1 MRLISETFG
10 AIMGKIEDDPTYNQ
24 PKPSI
29 QPKKVPAGKE
39 ESNYAKSEGLKAYDD
54 PTYNQPKRTPGGEDV
69 NYPKEPTRP
78 IDGRDGTGPL
88 TEDPTYDR
96 PRSSIT
102 NSRSI
107 ADDPTYNQPRRTPV
121 SGNDSDYPPAP
132 SQQPT
137 GKRDGTG
144 TMTEDPTYDRPRPSS
159 TEHRS
164 IADDPTYN
172 QPTSTPAGGGGD
184 ANHTTSTR
192 SSQSIADDPT
202 YNQPRPISANG
213 TNNSDDHSP
222 QPKSQYSIPVGGGG
236 ENADDS
242 SPTRGVSADDP
253 VYSQKAQSR
262 ATSRLTQLTSQIS
275 PPASEPNTSKPR
287 RRKQKP
293 KDYQSALPADYS
305 DILDHISKMQHH
317 ARNPPASDRGY
328 TRQIRDGKLT
338 SRQRIDTILNPG
350 TFRELGSVTGRTT
363 WSLDPNNPLTE
374 NVEDF
379 TPSNNPQGFG
389 QITCLKTGNMPPQT
403 RQIYLTSDDFAIR
416 GGHAD
421 GHNGLKTLY
430 GEKLVLRLKV
440 PAVKLVDGSSGGG
453 SVTTI
458 ATTGYSYLPHVTL
471 LRTVVK
477 QLNAGIPN
485 LGAVVG
491 PAIGLGAA
499 RVVSTHFSV
508 MAADI
513 GSLFNAGPKVVEG
526 ATFEEG
532 LSFQDLGGPWV
543 HCCNGTI
550 DNMAANEKECYE
562 QIRTVLGYLPDCGN
576 LQAPPCYPAD
586 WSGDDV
592 NREDEKLRSIV
603 PRKKNR
609 MYNPY
614 TIIESVVDRGSWFEI
629 GRLWGRTGIVGLAR
643 LGGKPVAILSNNC
656 EVNGGALDAL
666 GSQKMLKHIKFADVF
681 NLPIVQFVD
690 VRKLLPS

>member
-1 MRLISETFG
+1 MYSQQGHQAR
-10 AIMGKIEDDPTYNQ
+10 A
-24 PKPSI
+24 
-29 QPKKVPAGKE
+29 
-39 ESNYAKSEGLKAYDD
+39 
-54 PTYNQPKRTPGGEDV
+54 
-69 NYPKEPTRP
+69 
-78 IDGRDGTGPL
+78 
-88 TEDPTYDR
+88 
-96 PRSSIT
+96 
-102 NSRSI
+102 NSRLS
-107 ADDPTYNQPRRTPV
+107 
-121 SGNDSDYPPAP
+121 
-132 SQQPT
+132 
-137 GKRDGTG
+137 
-144 TMTEDPTYDRPRPSS
+144 
-159 TEHRS
+159 
-164 IADDPTYN
+164 
-172 QPTSTPAGGGGD
+172 
-184 ANHTTSTR
+184 
-192 SSQSIADDPT
+192 
-202 YNQPRPISANG
+202 
-213 TNNSDDHSP
+213 
-222 QPKSQYSIPVGGGG
+222 
-236 ENADDS
+236 
-242 SPTRGVSADDP
+242 
-253 VYSQKAQSR
+253 
-262 ATSRLTQLTSQIS
+262 QLTSQIS

-293 KDYQSALPADYS
+293 KDFQSALPADYS
-305 DILDHISKMQHH
+305 DVLSHVSTMQHH
-317 ARNPPASDRGY
+317 ARNPPANDRGY
-328 TRQIRDGKLT
+328 TRQLRDGKLT
-338 SRQRIDTILNPG
+338 SRQRIATLLNPG
-350 TFRELGSVTGRTT
+350 TFRELGSITGKTT
-363 WSLDPNNPLTE
+363 WSIDPNNPLHE

-416 GGHAD
+416 SGHAD
-421 GHNGLKTLY
+421 GHNKEKTHY

-458 ATTGYSYLPHVTL
+458 ATTGFSYIPHVTL
-471 LRTVVK
+471 LKTVML

-550 DNMAANEKECYE
+550 DNMAANEKECYD
-562 QIRTVLGYLPDCGN
+562 QIKTVLGYLPDCGN
-576 LQAPPCYPAD
+576 LQAPPCYPPD

-592 NREDEKLRSIV
+592 NREDERLRSIV

-629 GRLWGRTGIVGLAR
+629 GRLWGRTAIVGLAR

-666 GSQKMLKHIKFADVF
+666 GSQKLLKHIKFADIF

-690 VRKLLPS
+690 VRKYPFPHHSSPHLILPTYHLQNRHTNILSSGLRNRHRRRKDRRNEMGRRTRQSLLHQHDPNLLHPRPPRLRRRRRHNARLPPALDAHLLALRKLGFLASRRRHRSRSPA

>member
-1 MRLISETFG
+1 MP
-10 AIMGKIEDDPTYNQ
+10 KIEDDPTYNQ
-24 PKPSI
+24 PKEASTKAKDPAHPSSAE
-29 QPKKVPAGKE
+29 QPT
-39 ESNYAKSEGLKAYDD
+39 S
-54 PTYNQPKRTPGGEDV
+54 R
-69 NYPKEPTRP
+69 
-78 IDGRDGTGPL
+78 RDGKGSV
-88 TEDPTYDR
+88 TEDPVYDR
-96 PRSSIT
+96 PRGSGKPLT
-102 NSRSI
+102 SI
-107 ADDPTYNQPRRTPV
+107 ADDPTYNQPSP
-121 SGNDSDYPPAP
+121 SSDRSDLEPKP
-132 SQQPT
+132 QQPSSPPLSPK
-137 GKRDGTG
+137 GKD
-144 TMTEDPTYDRPRPSS
+144 ES
-159 TEHRS
+159 T
-164 IADDPTYN
+164 
-172 QPTSTPAGGGGD
+172 
-184 ANHTTSTR
+184 
-192 SSQSIADDPT
+192 SQSEKI
-202 YNQPRPISANG
+202 
-213 TNNSDDHSP
+213 P
-222 QPKSQYSIPVGGGG
+222 Q
-236 ENADDS
+236 
-242 SPTRGVSADDP
+242 DDP
-253 VYSQKAQSR
+253 VYSQQSR
-262 ATSRLTQLTSQIS
+262 ATSRLSQLSSQVS
-275 PPASEPNTSKPR
+275 PSASEPELPKT
-287 RRKQKP
+287 RRKKQKS
-293 KDYQSALPADYS
+293 KDHQSALPADYS
-305 DILDHISKMQHH
+305 DILGHIAKMQYH
-317 ARNPPASDRGY
+317 ARNPPADDRGY

-338 SRQRIDTILNPG
+338 SRQRIATLLNPG
-350 TFRELGSVTGRTT
+350 TFRELGSVTGTT
-363 WSLDPNNPLTE
+363 KWSLDPENPLSE
-374 NVEDF
+374 SVEDF
-379 TPSNNPQGFG
+379 VPSNNPQGFG

-421 GHNGLKTLY
+421 GHNGLKTVY

-471 LRTVVK
+471 LKFVVE

-485 LGAVVG
+485 LGAIVG

-532 LSFQDLGGPWV
+532 LTFQDLGGPWV

-576 LQAPPCYPAD
+576 LQAPPCFPPD

-592 NREDEKLRSIV
+592 MREDEKLRSIV

-614 TIIESVVDRGSWFEI
+614 TIIESVVDKGSWFEI

-666 GSQKMLKHIKFADVF
+666 GSQKLLKHLKFADVF
-681 NLPIVQFVD
+681 NLPVVQFVD
-690 VRKLLPS
+690 VRK

>member
-1 MRLISETFG
+1 M
-10 AIMGKIEDDPTYNQ
+10 AKIEDDPTYNQ
-24 PKPSI
+24 PKPEPPVRSGST
-29 QPKKVPAGKE
+29 QKPAKGEDTDHSQTGSVDDNTSRTKT
-39 ESNYAKSEGLKAYDD
+39 YDD
-54 PTYNQPKRTPGGEDV
+54 PTYNQPRVT
-69 NYPKEPTRP
+69 
-78 IDGRDGTGPL
+78 
-88 TEDPTYDR
+88 
-96 PRSSIT
+96 RSSK
-102 NSRSI
+102 
-107 ADDPTYNQPRRTPV
+107 
-121 SGNDSDYPPAP
+121 GSDYPAEPVKP
-132 SQQPT
+132 VSR
-137 GKRDGTG
+137 RDGTG
-144 TMTEDPTYDRPRPSS
+144 TMTEDPVYDRPRGSTTTSS
-159 TEHRS
+159 PIVDDPTYNQPHPLP

-172 QPTSTPAGGGGD
+172 QPQP
-184 ANHTTSTR
+184 
-192 SSQSIADDPT
+192 QSIDD
-202 YNQPRPISANG
+202 S
-213 TNNSDDHSP
+213 SHSP
-222 QPKSQYSIPVGGGG
+222 QSSTDDLPSSTKLPSASGGEHANNSASSNSIPP
-236 ENADDS
+236 S
-242 SPTRGVSADDP
+242 DDP
-253 VYSQKAQSR
+253 VYSQESR
-262 ATSRLTQLTSQIS
+262 ATSRLSQLTSQIS
-275 PPASEPNTSKPR
+275 PPSSEPDLSKPR
-287 RRKQKP
+287 RKRQKP
-293 KDYQSALPADYS
+293 KDYQTALPADYA
-305 DILDHISKMQHH
+305 DILGHISKMQHH
-317 ARNPPASDRGY
+317 ARNPPADDRGY

-338 SRQRIDTILNPG
+338 SRQRVAALLNPG
-350 TFRELGSVTGRTT
+350 TFRELGSVTGTT
-363 WSLDPNNPLTE
+363 KWSLDPDNPLTE

-379 TPSNNPQGFG
+379 VPSNNPQGFG
-389 QITCLKTGNMPPQT
+389 QVTCLKTGNMPPQK
-403 RQIYLTSDDFAIR
+403 RQVYLTADDFAIR

-440 PAVKLVDGSSGGG
+440 PAIKLVDGSSGGG

-471 LRTVVK
+471 LKTVVK

-526 ATFEEG
+526 ATFEED

-562 QIRTVLGYLPDCGN
+562 QIRAVLGYLPDCGD
-576 LQAPPCYPAD
+576 LQAPPCLPPD

-592 NREDEKLRSIV
+592 TREDEKLRSIV

-656 EVNGGALDAL
+656 EVNGGALDAH
-666 GSQKMLKHIKFADVF
+666 GSQKLLKHIKFADVF
-681 NLPIVQFVD
+681 NLPIIQFVD
-690 VRKLLPS
+690 VRKYLLLFLLSMSLLLRCKITC